1 MIANEDKAWRGWQLD
16 KQRIWERERERE
28 RERLLDKEK
37 KAICKEKVY
46 KHNKFDDKA
55 LRGWQLNKRERERER
70 ESYMQRESL

>member
-1 MIANEDKAWRGWQLD
+1 MTNNEY
-16 KQRIWERERERE
+16 ERERERE

-70 ESYMQRESL
+70 ELYAKRKFINTINLTITDIIDC